1 MSLDNHEI
9 KEEQRNAKEDISK
22 KIDEKI
28 ARLSSDE
35 NSFEER
41 FAQMQKEKELQ
52 REQLREKRDRS
63 EGASGRKK
71 SRWRKRFDVSEKTEP
86 EKEVTPAEEAVI
98 SADEPTVWDE
108 IQEAMQEM
116 DREAVAAEPKATR
129 QTIIIEEDPE
139 MMAALDS
146 IAKEMEAEQEAL
158 QKQGEQGKKA
168 LAAAAAGMS
177 AAAAGVGSAMG
188 SVKESIEKRKA
199 HEASIT
205 VHSDDAHIT
214 IFTKAPGL
222 TFEKK
227 SAILKE
233 RLILHGGRKV
243 RRHKRKIQVKERRFA
258 HRVAGKVDR
267 FDRLINVWTK
277 RTFLRP
283 VKHLWNRL
291 MDILDWMEDRKV
303 ILAEILALVLFCTA
317 AITTFMGQIT
327 AYEYSYNGKALGI
340 VKTKE
345 EVYKTIDAIGDKLGT
360 TLHARVEIDKEE
372 DITFREVHGWK
383 MQLDTK
389 DEVLNNLTYMQD
401 IKVMASGLYKDGEL
415 VAVVQSVDVARDILD
430 KIKDNFTQQ
439 KENESRVFDSVDF
452 VEDVE
457 IRDISVNLGDIEN
470 QADVLKYMLTG
481 AVEKKIHTVQ
491 SGETFSGI
499 AKKYGLKQ
507 SELQAMNPGINPS
520 KLKIAQQITLN
531 RDAPV
536 LTVQTT
542 EVVTYTENLEF
553 ETIYEESSS
562 MYEGETSTKR
572 KGVYGTQE
580 VVAKV
585 KRNNGEEISR
595 EVLSTKKLTDPV
607 SQIVVKGTK
616 KAPPRQGTGTWA
628 YPIKNYRISSKFGW
642 RWGRN
647 HNGID
652 FAASTGTKIY
662 ATDGGT
668 VTYSGYKGS
677 FGYMVIINHGGN
689 YESYYAHCS
698 KLLVKK
704 GDKVFQGQNIA
715 LVGNTG
721 NSTGPHLHFEIRYLG
736 NPKNPFNYI

>member
-1 MSLDNHEI
+1 MSNVKD
-9 KEEQRNAKEDISK
+9 DISK
-22 KIDEKI
+22 KVDEKI
-28 ARLSSDE
+28 ARLSSE
-35 NSFEER
+35 EQSFEER
-41 FAQMQKEKELQ
+41 FARMQREKELQ
-52 REQLREKRDRS
+52 REQLREKRERED
-63 EGASGRKK
+63 AQSGRK
-71 SRWRKRFDVSEKTEP
+71 RAGWRKRFNTEEEP
-86 EKEVTPAEEAVI
+86 AKEAPKPVEE
-98 SADEPTVWDE
+98 PNVWDE
-108 IQEAMQEM
+108 IQEAMREM
-116 DREAVAAEPKATR
+116 EAPKEPVAAEPPAER
-129 QTIIIEEDPE
+129 PLEAPVFGEEDKE
-139 MMAALDS
+139 RMEALDT
-146 IAKEMEAEQEAL
+146 IAKEMEAEQEAMKL
-158 QKQGEQGKKA
+158 PVKQGKEVLTK
-168 LAAAAAGMS
+168 AAA
-177 AAAAGVGSAMG
+177 
-188 SVKESIEKRKA
+188 SIA
-199 HEASIT
+199 PVILPC
-205 VHSDDAHIT
+205 HSDDAEIT
-214 IFTKAPGL
+214 WRTQAVGL

-227 SAILKE
+227 CAILWDQYTHRGSVKA
-233 RLILHGGRKV
+233 
-243 RRHKRKIQVKERRFA
+243 RRGKRKIQVKERRFA
-258 HRVAGKVDR
+258 GRVADKVER
-267 FDRLINVWTK
+267 FDRTANVMMK
-277 RTFLRP
+277 RKVVRSL
-283 VKHLWNRL
+283 KHLWNKG
-291 MDILDWMEDRKV
+291 MDLLDWMEDHKV
-303 ILAEILALVLFCTA
+303 ILAEALALALFCTA
-317 AITTFMGQIT
+317 AVTTFIGHIT
-327 AYEYSYNGKALGI
+327 AYEYSYNGKALGV

-345 EVYKTIDAIGDKLGT
+345 EVYKTIDAIGNKLGT
-360 TLHARVEIDKEE
+360 TLHARVEIDKDD
-372 DITFREVHGWK
+372 DITFREVHGLSLK
-383 MQLDTK
+383 LDSK

-401 IKVMASGLYKDGEL
+401 IKVMASAIYKDGDL
-415 VAVVQSVDVARDILD
+415 IAILQNVDMARDVLE

-439 KENESRVFDSVDF
+439 KENENRVFDEIAF
-452 VEDVE
+452 AENVE

-470 QADVLKYMLTG
+470 QGDVLKYMLTG

-507 SELQAMNPGINPS
+507 SELEAMNPGIVPA
-520 KLKIAQQITLN
+520 KLKIGQQITLN

-542 EVVTYTENLEF
+542 EVVTYTENIPF
-553 ETIYEESSS
+553 ETEYEESSS

-628 YPIKNYRISSKFGW
+628 YPIKNYRISSKYGW
-642 RWGRN
+642 RWGRM
-647 HNGID
+647 HNGVD
-652 FAASTGTKIY
+652 FAASKGTKIY

-668 VTYSGYKGS
+668 VTFAGYKGS

>member
-1 MSLDNHEI
+1 MSD
-9 KEEQRNAKEDISK
+9 EQRTVKDDISK

-28 ARLSSDE
+28 ARLSSEE

-41 FAQMQKEKELQ
+41 FAQMQREKELQ
-52 REQLREKRDRS
+52 RERLREQREREEAPAVRKR
-63 EGASGRKK
+63 G
-71 SRWRKRFDVSEKTEP
+71 RWRKRFDVT
-86 EKEVTPAEEAVI
+86 EEAAPKAPEEVP
-98 SADEPTVWDE
+98 APVEEANVWDE
-108 IQEAMQEM
+108 IQEAIQEM
-116 DREAVAAEPKATR
+116 DREPVNEEPKVTR
-129 QTIIIEEDPE
+129 QTVIIEDDHE
-139 MMAALDS
+139 MLAALDS
-146 IAKEMEAEQEAL
+146 IAKEMEAEQEAI
-158 QKQGEQGKKA
+158 QKQAEQGKKA
-168 LAAAAAGMS
+168 LAVAAAGVG
-177 AAAAGVGSAMG
+177 AAAAGVGSAVD
-188 SVKESIEKRKA
+188 SVKENIEKRKA

-205 VHSDDAHIT
+205 MHSDDAPIT
-214 IFTKAPGL
+214 WMTKAPGL

-227 SAILKE
+227 CEILWDRYVYRSSK
-233 RLILHGGRKV
+233 KA
-243 RRHKRKIQVKERRFA
+243 RRRKRKIQVKERRFA
-258 HRVAGKVDR
+258 FRIADKIDR
-267 FDRLINVWTK
+267 LDRLINVWTK
-277 RTFLRP
+277 RTLVRP
-283 VKHLWNRL
+283 LKHLWNWL
-291 MDILDWMEDRKV
+291 MDLLDWAEDHKV
-303 ILAEILALVLFCTA
+303 MLVEVLALVLFCTA
-317 AITTFMGQIT
+317 AITTFLGHIT
-327 AYEYSYNGKALGI
+327 AYEYAYNGKALGI

-345 EVYKTIDAIGDKLGT
+345 EVYKTIDAIGDKLGS

-372 DITFREVHGWK
+372 DITFREVRGLRLT
-383 MQLDTK
+383 LDTK

-401 IKVMASGLYKDGEL
+401 LKVMASGLYKDGEL
-415 VAVVQSVDVARDILD
+415 IAVVQSVDVASDILN

-439 KENESRVFDSVDF
+439 KENEDRVFDEVAF
-452 VEDVE
+452 AENVE

-470 QADVLKYMLTG
+470 QGDVIKYMLTG

-507 SELQAMNPGINPS
+507 SELEAMNPGITPS
-520 KLKIAQQITLN
+520 KLKIGQQITLN

-542 EVVTYTENLEF
+542 EVVTYTENIPF
-553 ETIYEESSS
+553 ETEYEESSS

-595 EVLSTKKLTDPV
+595 EILSTKKLTDPV

-628 YPIKNYRISSKFGW
+628 YPIKNYRISSKYGW
-642 RWGRN
+642 RWGRM
-647 HNGID
+647 HNGVD
-652 FAASTGTKIY
+652 FAASKGTKIY

-668 VTYSGYKGS
+668 VTFAGYKGS

-721 NSTGPHLHFEIRYLG
+721 RSTGPHLHFEIRYLG

>member
-1 MSLDNHEI
+1 MS
-9 KEEQRNAKEDISK
+9 EEQRTVKDDISK

-28 ARLSSDE
+28 ARLSSEE

-41 FAQMQKEKELQ
+41 FAQMQREKELQ
-52 REQLREKRDRS
+52 REKLREQREKD
-63 EGASGRKK
+63 EVQTGRK
-71 SRWRKRFDVSEKTEP
+71 RAHWRKRFDVT
-86 EKEVTPAEEAVI
+86 EEAAAKAPEEVP
-98 SADEPTVWDE
+98 APVEEANVWDE
-108 IQEAMQEM
+108 IQEAIQEM
-116 DREAVAAEPKATR
+116 DREPVNEEPKATR
-129 QTIIIEEDPE
+129 QTVIIEDDHE
-139 MMAALDS
+139 MLAALDS
-146 IAKEMEAEQEAL
+146 IAKEMEAEQEAI
-158 QKQGEQGKKA
+158 QKQAEQGKKA
-168 LAAAAAGMS
+168 LAAAAAGVG
-177 AAAAGVGSAMG
+177 AAAAGVGSAVD
-188 SVKESIEKRKA
+188 SVKENIEKRKA

-205 VHSDDAHIT
+205 MHSDNAPIT
-214 IFTKAPGL
+214 WMTKAPGL

-227 SAILKE
+227 CEILWDRYVYRSSK
-233 RLILHGGRKV
+233 KV

-258 HRVAGKVDR
+258 FRIADKIDR
-267 FDRLINVWTK
+267 LDRLINVWTK
-277 RTFLRP
+277 RTLVRP
-283 VKHLWNRL
+283 LKHLWNWF
-291 MDILDWMEDRKV
+291 MDLLDWAEDHKV
-303 ILAEILALVLFCTA
+303 MLVEVLALVLFCTA
-317 AITTFMGQIT
+317 AITTFLGHIT
-327 AYEYSYNGKALGI
+327 AYEYAYNGKALGI

-345 EVYKTIDAIGDKLGT
+345 EVYKTIDAIGDKLGS

-372 DITFREVHGWK
+372 DITFREVRGWNLT
-383 MQLDTK
+383 LDSK

-401 IKVMASGLYKDGEL
+401 LKVMASGLYKDGEL
-415 VAVVQSVDVARDILD
+415 IAVLQSADMARDVLD

-439 KENESRVFDSVDF
+439 KENEDRVFDEIVF
-452 VEDVE
+452 AENVE
-457 IRDISVNLGDIEN
+457 IKDISVNLGDIEN
-470 QADVLKYMLTG
+470 ESEVLKYMLTG

-507 SELQAMNPGINPS
+507 SELEAMNPGITPS
-520 KLKIAQQITLN
+520 KLKIGQQITLN

-542 EVVTYTENLEF
+542 EVVTNTENLQY

-562 MYEGETSTKR
+562 MYEGETSTRR

-595 EVLSTKKLTDPV
+595 EVLSTKKLTEPV
-607 SQIVVKGTK
+607 SEIVVKGTK

-628 YPIKNYRISSKFGW
+628 YPIKNYRISSKYGR
-642 RWGRN
+642 RWGRM
-647 HNGID
+647 HNGVD
-652 FAASTGTKIY
+652 FAASKGTKIY

-668 VTYSGYKGS
+668 VTFSGYKGS

-721 NSTGPHLHFEIRYLG
+721 RSTGPHLHFEIRYLG

>member
-1 MSLDNHEI
+1 MSD
-9 KEEQRNAKEDISK
+9 EQRTVKDDISK

-28 ARLSSDE
+28 ARLSSEE

-41 FAQMQKEKELQ
+41 FAQMQREKELQ
-52 REQLREKRDRS
+52 RERLREQREREEAPAVRKR
-63 EGASGRKK
+63 G
-71 SRWRKRFDVSEKTEP
+71 RWRKRFDVT
-86 EKEVTPAEEAVI
+86 EEAAPKAPEEVP
-98 SADEPTVWDE
+98 APVEEANVWDE
-108 IQEAMQEM
+108 IQEAIQEM
-116 DREAVAAEPKATR
+116 DREPVNEEPKATR
-129 QTIIIEEDPE
+129 QTVIIEDDHE
-139 MMAALDS
+139 MLAALDS
-146 IAKEMEAEQEAL
+146 IAKEMEAEQEAI
-158 QKQGEQGKKA
+158 QKQAEQGKKA
-168 LAAAAAGMS
+168 LAVAAAGVG
-177 AAAAGVGSAMG
+177 AAAAGVGSAVD
-188 SVKESIEKRKA
+188 SVKENIEKRKA

-205 VHSDDAHIT
+205 MHSDDAPIT
-214 IFTKAPGL
+214 WMTKAPGL

-227 SAILKE
+227 CEILWDRYLYHSSKKA
-233 RLILHGGRKV
+233 RRRK
-243 RRHKRKIQVKERRFA
+243 RQIQVKERRFA
-258 HRVAGKVDR
+258 FRIADKIDR
-267 FDRLINVWTK
+267 LDRLINVWTK
-277 RTFLRP
+277 RTLVRP
-283 VKHLWNRL
+283 LKHLWNWF
-291 MDILDWMEDRKV
+291 MDLLDWAEDHKV
-303 ILAEILALVLFCTA
+303 MLVEVLALVLFCTA
-317 AITTFMGQIT
+317 AITTFLGHIT
-327 AYEYSYNGKALGI
+327 AYEYAYNGKALGI

-345 EVYKTIDAIGDKLGT
+345 EVYKTIDAIGDKLGS

-372 DITFREVHGWK
+372 DITFREVHGLHLT
-383 MQLDTK
+383 LDTK

-401 IKVMASGLYKDGEL
+401 LKVMASGLYKDGEL
-415 VAVVQSVDVARDILD
+415 IAVVQSVDVASDILN

-439 KENESRVFDSVDF
+439 KENEDRVFDEVAF
-452 VEDVE
+452 AENVE

-470 QADVLKYMLTG
+470 QGDVLKYMLTG

-507 SELQAMNPGINPS
+507 SELEAMNPGITPS
-520 KLKIAQQITLN
+520 KLKIGQQITLN

-542 EVVTYTENLEF
+542 ETVTYIENLQF

-628 YPIKNYRISSKFGW
+628 YPIKNYRISSKYGW
-642 RWGRN
+642 RWGRM
-647 HNGID
+647 HNGVD
-652 FAASTGTKIY
+652 FAASKGTKIY

-668 VTYSGYKGS
+668 VTFAGYKGS

-721 NSTGPHLHFEIRYLG
+721 RSTGPHLHFEIRYLG

>member
-1 MSLDNHEI
+1 MSD
-9 KEEQRNAKEDISK
+9 EQRTVKDDISK

-28 ARLSSDE
+28 ARLSSEE

-41 FAQMQKEKELQ
+41 FAQMQREKELQ
-52 REQLREKRDRS
+52 RERLREQRER
-63 EGASGRKK
+63 EEAPAGRKRA
-71 SRWRKRFDVSEKTEP
+71 RWRKRFDVT
-86 EKEVTPAEEAVI
+86 EEAAPKAPEEVP
-98 SADEPTVWDE
+98 APVEEANVWDE
-108 IQEAMQEM
+108 IQEAIQEM
-116 DREAVAAEPKATR
+116 DREPVNEEPKATR
-129 QTIIIEEDPE
+129 QTVIIEDDHE
-139 MMAALDS
+139 MLAALDS
-146 IAKEMEAEQEAL
+146 IAKEMEAEQEAI
-158 QKQGEQGKKA
+158 QKQAEQGKKA
-168 LAAAAAGMS
+168 LAVAAAGVG
-177 AAAAGVGSAMG
+177 AAAAGVGSAVD
-188 SVKESIEKRKA
+188 SVKENIEKRKA

-205 VHSDDAHIT
+205 MHSDDAPIT
-214 IFTKAPGL
+214 WMTKAPGL

-227 SAILKE
+227 CEILWDRYLYHSSKKA
-233 RLILHGGRKV
+233 RRRK
-243 RRHKRKIQVKERRFA
+243 RQIQVKERRFA
-258 HRVAGKVDR
+258 FRIADKIDR
-267 FDRLINVWTK
+267 LDRLINVWTK
-277 RTFLRP
+277 RTLVRP
-283 VKHLWNRL
+283 LKHLWNWF
-291 MDILDWMEDRKV
+291 MDLLDWAEDHKV
-303 ILAEILALVLFCTA
+303 MLVEVLALVLFCTA
-317 AITTFMGQIT
+317 AITTFLGHIT
-327 AYEYSYNGKALGI
+327 AYEYAYNGKALGI

-345 EVYKTIDAIGDKLGT
+345 EVYKTIDAIGDKLGS

-372 DITFREVHGWK
+372 DITFREVHGLHLT
-383 MQLDTK
+383 LDTK

-401 IKVMASGLYKDGEL
+401 LKVMASGLYKDGEL
-415 VAVVQSVDVARDILD
+415 IAVVQSVDVASDILN

-439 KENESRVFDSVDF
+439 KENEDRVFDEVAF
-452 VEDVE
+452 AENVE

-470 QADVLKYMLTG
+470 QGDVLKYMLTG

-507 SELQAMNPGINPS
+507 SELEAMNPGITPS
-520 KLKIAQQITLN
+520 KLKIGQQITLN

-542 EVVTYTENLEF
+542 ETVTYIENLQF

-628 YPIKNYRISSKFGW
+628 YPIKNYRISSKYGW
-642 RWGRN
+642 RWGRM
-647 HNGID
+647 HNGVD
-652 FAASTGTKIY
+652 FAASKGTKIY

-668 VTYSGYKGS
+668 VTFAGYKGS

-721 NSTGPHLHFEIRYLG
+721 RSTGPHLHFEIRYLG

>member
-1 MSLDNHEI
+1 MSLDNYEI
-9 KEEQRNAKEDISK
+9 KEEQRNAKDDISK

-28 ARLSSDE
+28 ARLSSEE

-41 FAQMQKEKELQ
+41 FAQMQREKELQ
-52 REQLREKRDRS
+52 REQLREQRS
-63 EGASGRKK
+63 HEEETSGRRK
-71 SRWRKRFDVSEKTEP
+71 SRWRKRFDMT
-86 EKEVTPAEEAVI
+86 KETPPAEEPA
-98 SADEPTVWDE
+98 VWDE
-108 IQEAMQEM
+108 IQEAIREM
-116 DREAVAAEPKATR
+116 DREEVSEEPKATR

-146 IAKEMEAEQEAL
+146 IAKEMEAEQEAI
-158 QKQGEQGKKA
+158 QKQAEQGKKA
-168 LAAAAAGMS
+168 LAAAAAG
-177 AAAAGVGSAMG
+177 VGNAVD
-188 SVKESIEKRKA
+188 SVKEDIEKRKA
-199 HEASIT
+199 QEAAIT
-205 VHSDDAHIT
+205 CHSNDAHIT
-214 IFTKAPGL
+214 WLTQAPGL

-233 RLILHGGRKV
+233 RLLRHSGRKV

-258 HRVAGKVDR
+258 HRVAGRVDR

-277 RTFLRP
+277 RTILRP
-283 VKHLWNRL
+283 LKHLWNWL
-291 MDILDWMEDRKV
+291 MDLLDWAEDHKV
-303 ILAEILALVLFCTA
+303 MLVEILALVLFCTA
-317 AITTFMGQIT
+317 AITTFLGHIT

-345 EVYKTIDAIGDKLGT
+345 EVYKTVDAIGNKLGT
-360 TLHARVEIDKEE
+360 TLHARVEINKEE
-372 DITFREVHGWK
+372 DITFREVHGWNLT
-383 MQLDTK
+383 LDSK

-401 IKVMASGLYKDGEL
+401 LKVMASGLYKDGEL
-415 VAVVQSVDVARDILD
+415 IAVLQSADMARDVLD

-439 KENESRVFDSVDF
+439 KENEDRVFDEIVF
-452 VEDVE
+452 AENVE
-457 IRDISVNLGDIEN
+457 IKDISVNLGDIEN
-470 QADVLKYMLTG
+470 ESEVLKYMLTG

-507 SELQAMNPGINPS
+507 KELEAMNPGIVPA
-520 KLKIAQQITLN
+520 KLKIGQQITLN

-542 EVVTYTENLEF
+542 EVVTYTENIPF
-553 ETIYEESSS
+553 ETEYEESSS
-562 MYEGETSTKR
+562 MYEGETSTRR

-607 SQIVVKGTK
+607 SEIVVKGTK

-628 YPIKNYRISSKFGW
+628 YPIKNYRISSKYGR
-642 RWGRN
+642 RWGRM

-668 VTYSGYKGS
+668 VTFAGYKGS

>member
-9 KEEQRNAKEDISK
+9 KEDKRAVKDDISRQ
-22 KIDEKI
+22 IDEKI
-28 ARLSSDE
+28 ARLSSE
-35 NSFEER
+35 ESSFEER
-41 FAQMQKEKELQ
+41 FAQMQREKELQ
-52 REQLREKRDRS
+52 REQLREKRDR
-63 EGASGRKK
+63 EEAASTQKK
-71 SRWRKRFDVSEKTEP
+71 SRWRKRFDMKEEK
-86 EKEVTPAEEAVI
+86 PAEKPVEVE
-98 SADEPTVWDE
+98 EPTVWEEIREE
-108 IQEAMQEM
+108 IQEMEQGTTVE
-116 DREAVAAEPKATR
+116 EPKATR
-129 QTIIIEEDPE
+129 QTVIIEEDHE
-139 MMAALDS
+139 MLAALDS
-146 IAKEMEAEQEAL
+146 IAKEMEAEQEAIR
-158 QKQGEQGKKA
+158 KQEEQSKKA
-168 LAAAAAGMS
+168 LAAAAAGVG
-177 AAAAGVGSAMG
+177 AAAAGVGSAVD
-188 SVKESIEKRKA
+188 SVKENIEKRRA
-199 HEASIT
+199 HEASIIM
-205 VHSDDAHIT
+205 HSDDAPIT
-214 IFTKAPGL
+214 VFSRTPGL

-227 SAILKE
+227 TAILRE
-233 RLILHGGRKV
+233 RLLRHGGRKV

-267 FDRLINVWTK
+267 FDRLINVWMK
-277 RTFLRP
+277 RTLLRP
-283 VKHLWNRL
+283 LKHLWNRL
-291 MDILDWMEDRKV
+291 MDLLDWAEDHKV
-303 ILAEILALVLFCTA
+303 ILAEVLALVLFCTA
-317 AITTFMGQIT
+317 AITTFMGHIT

-345 EVYKTIDAIGDKLGT
+345 EVYKTIDAIGDKLGD
-360 TLHARVEIDKEE
+360 TLHARVEISKEE
-372 DITFREVHGWK
+372 DITFREVHGLK
-383 MQLDTK
+383 LQLDTK

-401 IKVMASGLYKDGEL
+401 IKVMASGIYKEGEL
-415 VAVVQSVDVARDILD
+415 VAVVQSVDVAKGILD

-439 KENESRVFDSVDF
+439 KENESRVFDSIAF
-452 VEDVE
+452 AENVE
-457 IRDISVNLGDIEN
+457 IKDLSVNLGDIEN
-470 QADVLKYMLTG
+470 ESDVLKYLLTG

-507 SELQAMNPGINPS
+507 KELEAMNPGINPS
-520 KLKIAQQITLN
+520 KLKIGQQITLN

-542 EVVTYTENLEF
+542 ETVTYIENLQF
-553 ETIYEESSS
+553 DTIYVESSS

-628 YPIKNYRISSKFGW
+628 WPIKNYRISSKYGK
-642 RWGRN
+642 RWGRM
-647 HNGID
+647 HNGVD
-652 FAASTGTKIY
+652 LAAPTGTKIY

-677 FGYMVIINHGGN
+677 FGYMIIINHGGN

-721 NSTGPHLHFEIRYLG
+721 RSTGSHLHFEIRYLG

>member
-1 MSLDNHEI
+1 
-9 KEEQRNAKEDISK
+9 
-22 KIDEKI
+22 
-28 ARLSSDE
+28 
-35 NSFEER
+35 
-41 FAQMQKEKELQ
+41 
-52 REQLREKRDRS
+52 
-63 EGASGRKK
+63 
-71 SRWRKRFDVSEKTEP
+71 
-86 EKEVTPAEEAVI
+86 
-98 SADEPTVWDE
+98 
-108 IQEAMQEM
+108 
-116 DREAVAAEPKATR
+116 
-129 QTIIIEEDPE
+129 
-139 MMAALDS
+139 MMEALDT
-146 IAKEMEAEQEAL
+146 IAKEMEAEQEAMKL
-158 QKQGEQGKKA
+158 PVKQGKEVLTK
-168 LAAAAAGMS
+168 AAA
-177 AAAAGVGSAMG
+177 
-188 SVKESIEKRKA
+188 SIA
-199 HEASIT
+199 PVILPC
-205 VHSDDAHIT
+205 HSDDAEIT
-214 IFTKAPGL
+214 WRTQAVGL

-227 SAILKE
+227 CAILWDQYTHRGSVKA
-233 RLILHGGRKV
+233 
-243 RRHKRKIQVKERRFA
+243 RRGKRKIQVKERRFA
-258 HRVAGKVDR
+258 GRVADKVER
-267 FDRLINVWTK
+267 FDRTANVMMK
-277 RTFLRP
+277 RKVVRSL
-283 VKHLWNRL
+283 KHLWNKG
-291 MDILDWMEDRKV
+291 MDLLDWMEDHKV
-303 ILAEILALVLFCTA
+303 ILAEALALALFCTA
-317 AITTFMGQIT
+317 AVTTFIGHIT
-327 AYEYSYNGKALGI
+327 AYEYSYNGKALGV

-345 EVYKTIDAIGDKLGT
+345 EVYKTIDAIGNKLGT
-360 TLHARVEIDKEE
+360 TLHARVEIDKDD
-372 DITFREVHGWK
+372 DITFREVHGLSLK
-383 MQLDTK
+383 LDSK

-401 IKVMASGLYKDGEL
+401 IKVMASAIYKDGDL
-415 VAVVQSVDVARDILD
+415 IAILQNVDMARDVLE

-439 KENESRVFDSVDF
+439 KENENRVFDEIAF
-452 VEDVE
+452 AENVE

-470 QADVLKYMLTG
+470 QGDVLKYMLTG

-507 SELQAMNPGINPS
+507 SELEAMNPGIVPA
-520 KLKIAQQITLN
+520 KLKIGQQITLN

-542 EVVTYTENLEF
+542 EVVTYTENIPF
-553 ETIYEESSS
+553 ETEYEESSS

-628 YPIKNYRISSKFGW
+628 YPIKNYRISSKYGW
-642 RWGRN
+642 RWGRM
-647 HNGID
+647 HNGVD
-652 FAASTGTKIY
+652 FAASKGTKIY

-668 VTYSGYKGS
+668 VTFAGYKGS

>member
-1 MSLDNHEI
+1 MSNVKD
-9 KEEQRNAKEDISK
+9 DISK
-22 KIDEKI
+22 KVDEKI
-28 ARLSSDE
+28 ARLSSE
-35 NSFEER
+35 EQSFEER
-41 FAQMQKEKELQ
+41 FARMQREKELQ
-52 REQLREKRDRS
+52 REQLREKRER
-63 EGASGRKK
+63 EEAQSGRK
-71 SRWRKRFDVSEKTEP
+71 RAGWRKRFNTEEEP
-86 EKEVTPAEEAVI
+86 AKEEPKPVEE
-98 SADEPTVWDE
+98 PNVWDE
-108 IQEAMQEM
+108 IQEAMREM
-116 DREAVAAEPKATR
+116 EAPKEPVAAEPPAEQPVETPVFG
-129 QTIIIEEDPE
+129 EEDKE
-139 MMAALDS
+139 MMEALDT
-146 IAKEMEAEQEAL
+146 IAKEMEAEQEAMKL
-158 QKQGEQGKKA
+158 PVKQGKEVLTK
-168 LAAAAAGMS
+168 AAA
-177 AAAAGVGSAMG
+177 
-188 SVKESIEKRKA
+188 SIA
-199 HEASIT
+199 PVILPC
-205 VHSDDAHIT
+205 HSDDAEIT
-214 IFTKAPGL
+214 WRTQAVGL

-227 SAILKE
+227 CAILWDQYTHRGSVKA
-233 RLILHGGRKV
+233 
-243 RRHKRKIQVKERRFA
+243 RRGKRKIQVKERRFA
-258 HRVAGKVDR
+258 GRVADKVER
-267 FDRLINVWTK
+267 FDRTANVMMK
-277 RTFLRP
+277 RKVVRSL
-283 VKHLWNRL
+283 KHLWNKG
-291 MDILDWMEDRKV
+291 MDLLDWMEDHKV
-303 ILAEILALVLFCTA
+303 ILAEALALALFCTA
-317 AITTFMGQIT
+317 AVTTFIGHIT
-327 AYEYSYNGKALGI
+327 AYEYSYNGKALGV

-345 EVYKTIDAIGDKLGT
+345 EVYKTIDAIGNKLGT
-360 TLHARVEIDKEE
+360 TLHARVEIDKDD
-372 DITFREVHGWK
+372 DITFREVHGLSLK
-383 MQLDTK
+383 LDSK

-401 IKVMASGLYKDGEL
+401 IKVMASAIYKDGDL
-415 VAVVQSVDVARDILD
+415 IAILQNVDMARDVLE

-439 KENESRVFDSVDF
+439 KENENRVFDEIAF
-452 VEDVE
+452 AENVE

-470 QADVLKYMLTG
+470 QGDVLKYMLTG

-507 SELQAMNPGINPS
+507 SELEAMNPGIVPA
-520 KLKIAQQITLN
+520 KLKIGQQITLN

-536 LTVQTT
+536 LTVQTI
-542 EVVTYTENLEF
+542 EMVTYTENIPF
-553 ETIYEESSS
+553 ETEYEESSS

-628 YPIKNYRISSKFGW
+628 YPIKNYRISSKYGW
-642 RWGRN
+642 RWGRM
-647 HNGID
+647 HNGVD
-652 FAASTGTKIY
+652 FAASKGTKIY

-668 VTYSGYKGS
+668 VTFAGYKGS

>member
-1 MSLDNHEI
+1 MS
-9 KEEQRNAKEDISK
+9 EEQRTVKDDISK

-28 ARLSSDE
+28 ARLSSEE

-41 FAQMQKEKELQ
+41 FAQMQREKELQ
-52 REQLREKRDRS
+52 REKLREQREKD
-63 EGASGRKK
+63 EVQTGRKRA
-71 SRWRKRFDVSEKTEP
+71 RWRKRFDV
-86 EKEVTPAEEAVI
+86 AEEAAPKAPEEVP
-98 SADEPTVWDE
+98 APVEETNVWDE
-108 IQEAMQEM
+108 IQEAIQEM
-116 DREAVAAEPKATR
+116 DREPVNEEPKATR
-129 QTIIIEEDPE
+129 QTVIIEDDHE
-139 MMAALDS
+139 MLAALDS
-146 IAKEMEAEQEAL
+146 IAKEMEAEQEAI
-158 QKQGEQGKKA
+158 QKQAEQGKKA
-168 LAAAAAGMS
+168 LAAAAAGVG
-177 AAAAGVGSAMG
+177 AAAAGVGSAVD
-188 SVKESIEKRKA
+188 SVKENIEKRKA

-205 VHSDDAHIT
+205 MHSDNAPIT
-214 IFTKAPGL
+214 WMTKAPGL

-227 SAILKE
+227 CEILWDRYVYRSSK
-233 RLILHGGRKV
+233 KV

-258 HRVAGKVDR
+258 FRIADKIDR
-267 FDRLINVWTK
+267 LDRLINVWTK
-277 RTFLRP
+277 RTLVRP
-283 VKHLWNRL
+283 LKHLWNWF
-291 MDILDWMEDRKV
+291 MDLLDWAEDHKV
-303 ILAEILALVLFCTA
+303 MLVEVLALVLFCTA
-317 AITTFMGQIT
+317 AITTFLGHIT
-327 AYEYSYNGKALGI
+327 AYEYAYNGKALGI

-345 EVYKTIDAIGDKLGT
+345 EVYKTIDAIGDKLGS

-372 DITFREVHGWK
+372 DITFREVRGWNLT
-383 MQLDTK
+383 LDSK

-401 IKVMASGLYKDGEL
+401 LKVMASGLYKDGEL
-415 VAVVQSVDVARDILD
+415 IAVLQSADMARDVLD

-439 KENESRVFDSVDF
+439 KENEDRVFDEIAF
-452 VEDVE
+452 AENVE
-457 IRDISVNLGDIEN
+457 IKDISVNLGDIEN
-470 QADVLKYMLTG
+470 ESEVLKYMLTG

-507 SELQAMNPGINPS
+507 SELEAMNPGITPS
-520 KLKIAQQITLN
+520 KLKIGQQITLN

-542 EVVTYTENLEF
+542 EVVTNTENLQY

-562 MYEGETSTKR
+562 MYEGETSTRR

-595 EVLSTKKLTDPV
+595 EVLSTKKLTEPV
-607 SQIVVKGTK
+607 SEIVVKGTK

-628 YPIKNYRISSKFGW
+628 YPIKNYRISSKYGR
-642 RWGRN
+642 RWGRM
-647 HNGID
+647 HNGVD
-652 FAASTGTKIY
+652 FAASKGTKIY

-668 VTYSGYKGS
+668 VTFSGYKGS

-721 NSTGPHLHFEIRYLG
+721 RSTGPHLHFEIRYLG